1 MCLVGAYTTANLQ
14 RHHVLVLR
22 LYTSNTYRRLNG
34 PLRDITGANDP
45 PHPFRFIAYVTAC
58 ATVCVTV
65 YVTACDCV
73 CDCVC
78 DCACDYACCCMCTR
92 CLAQRRVTE
101 VSV

>member
-45 PHPFRFIAYVTAC
+45 PHPFRYIYI
-58 ATVCVTV
+58 
-65 YVTACDCV
+65 YISI
-73 CDCVC
+73 
-78 DCACDYACCCMCTR
+78 YI
-92 CLAQRRVTE
+92 L
-101 VSV
+101 SLIHI